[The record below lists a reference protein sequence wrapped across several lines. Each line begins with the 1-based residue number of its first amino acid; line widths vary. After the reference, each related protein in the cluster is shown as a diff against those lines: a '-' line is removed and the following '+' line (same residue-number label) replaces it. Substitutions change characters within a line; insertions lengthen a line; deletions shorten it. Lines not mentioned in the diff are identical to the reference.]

1 MRTSPLPLYS
11 MLFILLTAF
20 VPENYYGT
28 AKWVIMQG
36 CSLRVEG
43 NTNVNKFNCEI
54 ANYGKPDTLLI
65 RKNDKG
71 NVPVKGRISLD
82 VERFDCHNAVMTS
95 DLRKTLKQ
103 KQFPKLNIE
112 FISLSRFPEL
122 QKPDKVTGNVN
133 IELAGVT
140 RSFDVPYS
148 ISMDSN
154 GVIHLIG
161 SRDINFS
168 DFNLTPPQK
177 LGGMIRT
184 ENRLH
189 IEFHLRMKAIE

>member
-1 MRTSPLPLYS
+1 MRTPQLPLCF
-11 MLFILLTAF
+11 MLFFLLTAF
-20 VPENYYGT
+20 IPENYSEI
-28 AKWVIMQG
+28 AKWVIIQG

-54 ANYGKPDTLLI
+54 ANYGKPDTLLV
-65 RKNDKG
+65 RKSDKG

-82 VERFDCHNAVMTS
+82 VGQFDCHNAMMTS

-112 FISLSRFPEL
+112 FITLNRFPDL
-122 QKPDKVTGNVN
+122 QKPDKITGNVN

-148 ISMDSN
+148 ISVDSN
-154 GVIHLIG
+154 GIIHLIG

-168 DFNLTPPQK
+168 DFNLVPPQK

-189 IEFHLRMKAIE
+189 IEFHLRMKAVE